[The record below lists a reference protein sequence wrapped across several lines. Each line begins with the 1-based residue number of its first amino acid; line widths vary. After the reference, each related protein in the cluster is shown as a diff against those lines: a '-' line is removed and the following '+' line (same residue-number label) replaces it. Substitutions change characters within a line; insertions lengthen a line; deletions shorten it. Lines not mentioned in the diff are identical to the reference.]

1 MIAIDESV
9 LKFTLLVPR
18 RANVALWHKGEV
30 THVRLA
36 VANEGISGIDVWDR
50 DVASD
55 PNADAKERL
64 TRFNLM
70 QTGALFPK

>member
-1 MIAIDESV
+1 MSV
-9 LKFTLLVPR
+9 
-18 RANVALWHKGEV
+18 
-30 THVRLA
+30 LA

-55 PNADAKERL
+55 PNADVKDRL

>member
-1 MIAIDESV
+1 MHLVAFGTKPKWPMSV
-9 LKFTLLVPR
+9 
-18 RANVALWHKGEV
+18 
-30 THVRLA
+30 LA
-36 VANEGISGIDVWDR
+36 VANEGISDIDVWDR

-55 PNADAKERL
+55 PNADVKDRL

>member
-1 MIAIDESV
+1 MSV
-9 LKFTLLVPR
+9 
-18 RANVALWHKGEV
+18 
-30 THVRLA
+30 LA

-55 PNADAKERL
+55 PNPDAKERL